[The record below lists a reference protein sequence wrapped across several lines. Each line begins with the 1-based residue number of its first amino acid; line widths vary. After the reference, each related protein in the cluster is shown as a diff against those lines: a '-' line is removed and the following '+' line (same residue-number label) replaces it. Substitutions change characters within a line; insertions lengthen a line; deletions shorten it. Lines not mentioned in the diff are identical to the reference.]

1 MQCHE
6 VTVELEP
13 VLEALAERELAPR
26 IASLQ
31 KYSQGD
37 KQQQASAT
45 VSELIT
51 RATVELG
58 SVLSEHNDITHFL
71 VYYSSYLDSTHGR
84 TRWVTVPTKS
94 QSHQFVM
101 RPELVYLERLS
112 TAGQPPSSTSEQR

>member
-1 MQCHE
+1 M
-6 VTVELEP
+6 ELEP